1 MCLYHNLYFS
11 DKKDEFKCSTCDA
24 ELETK
29 SDFDMHMAMNVED
42 HMALVHDGKKDTRKV
57 ILVHEG
63 EMNNKTT
70 STNKVI
76 GDGKNRKRSLAKN
89 EFKCS
94 ICQSVFI
101 SKANLDKHNIFV
113 HEGKGFQCQTCD
125 QASKNVFG
133 TKVEINQHITKT
145 HREGHIVS
153 VLDSSFQCLFCDL
166 DFKNSSQVYGHVQM
180 NHVITL
186 KNGLNIDSFCVY
198 CKSSF
203 VDLARHLKGI
213 HDMKKE
219 VRYVVKFNQGK
230 NIHYKCALCNFKHT
244 TKNSLAYHMSTV
256 HDGKNEIDTTKS
268 QTKTKKRSPSPD
280 SDLEVV
286 EIKKQKIDTELM
298 CSSKQIENVVK
309 IRLLKSEKD

>member
-1 MCLYHNLYFS
+1 MVRIYFS
-11 DKKDEFKCSTCDA
+11 DKKDDFKCSTCDA

-63 EMNNKTT
+63 EMSNKTT
-70 STNKVI
+70 TTNKVI

-113 HEGKGFQCQTCD
+113 HVHEGKDVFQCQTCE

-133 TKVEINQHITKT
+133 SKVEINQHITKT

-166 DFKNSSQVYGHVQM
+166 NFKNSSQVYGHVQM

-219 VRYVVKFNQGK
+219 VKYVVKFNQGK
-230 NIHYKCALCNFKHT
+230 NINYKCAMCNFKHT

-256 HDGKNEIDTTKS
+256 HEGKNEIDATKS
-268 QTKTKKRSPSPD
+268 QTKNQKRSARPD
-280 SDLEVV
+280 SDVEVV
-286 EIKKQKIDTELM
+286 EIKKQKIDKEQIED
-298 CSSKQIENVVK
+298 SSKSVVK
-309 IRLLKSEKD
+309 ISLLKAEKD